1 VEAELGQGV
10 YLQDRVKGD
19 MERVDPLTVMGRV
32 GVLNIIQKVSLS
44 YINLSV
50 SRCLSLISALNINK

>member
-1 VEAELGQGV
+1 VEAEPGQEV

-19 MERVDPLTVMGRV
+19 TERVDPLTVMGRV
-32 GVLNIIQKVSLS
+32 GVLNIIQKVNL